1 MQYKR
6 AFTLIEL
13 LVVIAIIAILAAIL
27 FPVFAQAK
35 KQAKGAAD
43 LSNVKQEGLALLMY
57 SNDVDDVYPFGLSSG
72 WYPDGWVTIC
82 QPYVKNLQIYRSPLE
97 TSTATPWGTWTG
109 TAVSYAS
116 NSYMIPLGAD
126 VKNSAT
132 LASWCAPAAF
142 NATEPV
148 SCILRGIM
156 SWTAQVSG
164 QQNSGNSGGMMNT
177 AALTTTEVTLPANT
191 IALAVRFNGDALAQ
205 NPGSPGNVTQ
215 FQCGGTLHSLP
226 ATNGSWLGNNEDWCG
241 GGEIPNGKRAVDL
254 LSSHGRYGAVSQIR
268 DNGKSNFVLCDGHAK
283 LLDIGATNPDP
294 DTRWDLNMWDA
305 LR

>member
-1 MQYKR
+1 MQSRR

-57 SNDVDDVYPFGLSSG
+57 ANDVDDLYPWGLCAN

-82 QPYVKNLQIYRSPLE
+82 QPYVKNMQIYRSPLE
-97 TSTATPWGTWTG
+97 TSTSIPWGTWTG
-109 TAVSYAS
+109 TAVSYAG
-116 NSYMIPLGAD
+116 NAYMIPVGAD
-126 VKNSAT
+126 VRNSAT
-132 LASWCAPAAF
+132 LASWCAPPAY
-142 NATEPV
+142 NANEPV
-148 SCILRGIM
+148 SCVLHGIM

-164 QQNSGNSGGMMNT
+164 QQSIGGGGMMDK
-177 AALTTTEVTLPANT
+177 AALTTTEVTQPANT
-191 IALAVRFNGDALAQ
+191 IALTVRFNGDALKQ

-215 FQCGGTLHSLP
+215 FDCGGVLHSLP
-226 ATNGSWLGNNEDWCG
+226 ATNGSWLGDNMDWCG
-241 GGEIPNGKRAVDL
+241 GSEIPNGKRAIDL
-254 LSSHGRYGAVSQIR
+254 NTSHGRYGAVSQIR

-283 LLDIGATNPDP
+283 LLDIASTNPDP
-294 DTRWDLNMWDA
+294 DNRWDLNMWDA